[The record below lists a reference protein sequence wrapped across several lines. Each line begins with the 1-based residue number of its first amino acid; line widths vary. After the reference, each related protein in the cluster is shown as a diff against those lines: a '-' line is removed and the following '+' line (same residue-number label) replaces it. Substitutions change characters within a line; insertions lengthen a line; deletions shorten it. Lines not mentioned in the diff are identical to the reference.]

1 MNEIDNM
8 AVRFMSELKECK
20 YSHKQLKK
28 MWLNKNDQNS
38 KKEEKDLIKLY
49 DLACQ
54 KNPIHL
60 GRVGLEFKTV
70 AEQEKVRKKAGLN
83 IEGLPLKKKIGGASI
98 SKCNG
103 PWCSIPVKPNVSNM
117 INNNLKSANPPPGAL
132 TQYPGTDRLGNNTM
146 LMPGVKSYIGTD
158 LNNGPF
164 NIKCTGQQGGAYSK
178 IYCPKS
184 NKFVSIFSKT
194 GQMAIQNYFNQI

>member
-1 MNEIDNM
+1 MNEIENM
-8 AVRFMSELKECK
+8 SLKLMSKLKECK

-28 MWLNKNDQNS
+28 MWLNKNNQNS
-38 KKEEKDLIKLY
+38 KKEEEDIVRLY

-54 KNPIHL
+54 KNPLNL

-70 AEQEKVRKKAGLN
+70 DQQEKARKKAGLD
-83 IEGLPLKKKIGGASI
+83 IEGLPLKKKGGSLV
-98 SKCNG
+98 SKCEG

-132 TQYPGTDRLGNNTM
+132 TQYPGTDRLGNNSM
-146 LMPGVKSYIGTD
+146 LMPGVDGYIGTD
-158 LNNGPF
+158 LNYGSF
-164 NIKCTGQQGGAYSK
+164 NIKCTGQQGGDYSK

-194 GQMAIQNYFNQI
+194 GQMAIKNYFNQI